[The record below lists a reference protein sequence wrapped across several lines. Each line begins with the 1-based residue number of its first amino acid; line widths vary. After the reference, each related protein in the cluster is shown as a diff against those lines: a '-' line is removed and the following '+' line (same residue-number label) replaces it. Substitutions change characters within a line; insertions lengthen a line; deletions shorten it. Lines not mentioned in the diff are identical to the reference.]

1 MPLSSGALAAQR
13 NSDIRDEWSW
23 NDWGSLEEQ
32 PVCVWLFAMLRHFE
46 SVCGETDGLYAL
58 QFQNEEERDE
68 SEGKEQ
74 LSTVTANVTNSKF
87 DGNTDERFRATDQN
101 NRPNDLPNLSSKQI
115 ITSPVNSNT
124 NSTATWN
131 TDTWADGEFE
141 PLEEPSLGKHSAVVV
156 LRQHFNVKTI
166 GRHFIRQVTRN

>member
-1 MPLSSGALAAQR
+1 MQTSQDPSSPLAVVPSSSMPLSSGALAAQR

-46 SVCGETDGLYAL
+46 SVRWDRRFVFAP
-58 QFQNEEERDE
+58 FQNEEERDE

-74 LSTVTANVTNSKF
+74 SSTVTANVTNSKF
-87 DGNTDERFRATDQN
+87 DGKTDERFRATDQN

-141 PLEEPSLGKHSAVVV
+141 PLEEPSLGKHSAAVVS
-156 LRQHFNVKTI
+156 R
-166 GRHFIRQVTRN
+166 